1 MSVCGQEIEA
11 RYARKKRERAE
22 WKAKREVESAV
33 KKRMSKMYIKYGHN
47 YS

>member
-1 MSVCGQEIEA
+1 MV
-11 RYARKKRERAE
+11 RKLKPDMQGRKERAE

-47 YS
+47 YSSF